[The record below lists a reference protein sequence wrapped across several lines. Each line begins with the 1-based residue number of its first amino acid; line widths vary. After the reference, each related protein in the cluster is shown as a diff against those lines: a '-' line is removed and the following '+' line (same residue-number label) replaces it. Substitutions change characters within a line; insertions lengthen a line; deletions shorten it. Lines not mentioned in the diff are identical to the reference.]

1 MGNKE
6 VKIPKL
12 PHGQG
17 NMTLRPNG
25 TIMYRK
31 RIGNPKRQKTIYAK
45 TPSEA
50 MKLMAKAE
58 KELEE
63 KESLLNTQTL
73 SEAMNEWLKTYKKPT
88 LKKTSY
94 DTLEKTIRSR
104 IADYEIGNIRLDAVD
119 SDMLQKHINLLN
131 EKDQLSYS
139 TIKKCYDAFNDF
151 FRNFTLRGKIENNPM
166 STVVMINKENI
177 NKKPKDISFFE
188 SDDIKKFVNQATTI
202 LSWSKKPQ
210 YQYGF
215 CLAANIYMGMRAGE
229 LIALKWKDID
239 FDNNTIYIHN
249 NLQLVKNPKY
259 DESRKNEMELN
270 KIPKQIYETQTLK
283 NYQNRH
289 IHLNQKAKEL
299 LLQQKSYSD
308 FTNPDD
314 YVCCTRDGKH
324 SAITYLSSNIAE
336 IEKSSKMNVTESGTH
351 IIRHT
356 CASLYFRSGVRIEL
370 IASLLGHSVDVCRK
384 TYIHFVEEQKK
395 EAVKLINDY
404 DNIEF

>member
-1 MGNKE
+1 MANKQI
-6 VKIPKL
+6 KLPKL
-12 PHGQG
+12 PYGQG
-17 NMTLRPNG
+17 SMSLRPDG

-31 RIGNPKRQKTIYAK
+31 RIGNPKREKTIYAN

-58 KELEE
+58 KNLKEE
-63 KESLLNTQTL
+63 KFIADTQTL
-73 SEAMNEWLKTYKKPT
+73 SEAMINWLETYKKPI

-104 IADYEIGNIRLDAVD
+104 ISKYPIGNVRLDVIE

-131 EKDQLSYS
+131 EEEKLSYS

-151 FRNFTLRGKIENNPM
+151 FRNLFLRDKIQSNPM
-166 STVVMINKENI
+166 LTVVMINKVNI
-177 NKKPKDISFFE
+177 NKKTKEISFFE
-188 SDDIKKFVNQATTI
+188 SDDITKFITKATTI
-202 LSWSKKPQ
+202 LPWSKKPQ

-215 CLAANIYMGMRAGE
+215 CLAANIFIGMRAGE
-229 LIALKWKDID
+229 LIALKWEDINFED
-239 FDNNTIYIHN
+239 NTIYIHN

-259 DESRKNEMELN
+259 DENNKREMELK

-299 LLQQKSYSD
+299 LLQHKSYSEY
-308 FTNPDD
+308 TKPDD

-324 SAITYLSSNIAE
+324 SAITYLSSNISE
-336 IEKSSKMNVTESGTH
+336 IEKSAKTTITEKGTH

-356 CASLYFRSGVRIEL
+356 CASLYFKAGVRIEL
-370 IASLLGHSVDVCRK
+370 IAALLGHSVEVCRK
-384 TYIHFVEEQKK
+384 TYIHFVEEQKR
-395 EAVKLINDY
+395 EAAKLINDY
-404 DNIEF
+404 DNINF